1 MGASTGTGNRI
12 CIFRIWAMFFFFFF
26 PSICHILDVY
36 WLCDSVLLL
45 LQLEIIQALLWGCHW
60 PLPRKED
67 RCRLQIPFAL
77 PFCREGAK
85 QRQLWLATLATNEIQ
100 HGTEHYN
107 FVLATEYQRNYVL
120 ATCRGP
126 REG

>member
-1 MGASTGTGNRI
+1 
-12 CIFRIWAMFFFFFF
+12 MFFFFFF